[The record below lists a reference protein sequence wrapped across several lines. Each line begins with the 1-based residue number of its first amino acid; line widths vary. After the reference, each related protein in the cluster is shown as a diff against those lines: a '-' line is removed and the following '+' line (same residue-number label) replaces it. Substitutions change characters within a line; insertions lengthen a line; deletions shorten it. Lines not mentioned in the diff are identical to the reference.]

1 MVKCHAQEYK
11 GNEGN
16 MNLGYEDSFKGSW
29 HSSKL
34 QGHVSAC

>member
-16 MNLGYEDSFKGSW
+16 MNLGYGDSFKSSC